1 MSPTKN
7 SHKKRLNRKGNIHYD
22 SKQYSN
28 PFFQNKK
35 RNRIITNS
43 HISWKIKLIMA
54 TIILA
59 IVAVLWFLLYS
70 NFFIIENI
78 NADGKSNNFTPNDIQ
93 EMAQNQIDNNMFILW
108 PQKNIFLFK
117 KQTLQNKME
126 SKYSFEKLEI
136 TKDLPDSLNIYY
148 IEKKHSL
155 IWKEDN
161 KFYYANKSGII
172 TAETSEEEIKD
183 KDYPILENLS
193 DKKINDRHV
202 KVSEKYLSYTLDL
215 YEQLKI
221 HQNKKFIIDK
231 FIVDNELNTIK
242 LNLINNP
249 QILFNTEE
257 PAEKQINK
265 LLIIKEE
272 KLKDNFQTKSYIDV
286 RIGDSVYYR

>member
-35 RNRIITNS
+35 RNRIIKAP
-43 HISWKIKLIMA
+43 HFSWKIKLIMA

-59 IVAVLWFLLYS
+59 IVATFWFLLYS
-70 NFFIIENI
+70 HFFTIKNI
-78 NADGKSNNFTPNDIQ
+78 NVDGESNNFSPSDIQ
-93 EMAQNQIDNNMFILW
+93 KMAQNQIDNNMFILW

-136 TKDLPDSLNIYY
+136 TKDIPENLNIYY

-155 IWKEDN
+155 IWKEDD

-172 TAETSEEEIKD
+172 TAETNEEEIKD

-193 DKKINDRHV
+193 DKKINNRHV
-202 KVSEKYLSYTLDL
+202 KIAEKYLSYTLDL
-215 YEQLKI
+215 YEKLKP
-221 HQNKKFIIDK
+221 HQNENFTIDK

-272 KLKDNFQTKSYIDV
+272 KLKDNFHTKSYIDV